1 MKAVAGTLKLELAQF
16 RAMADF
22 AQFASDLDAAS
33 RRQLERGARLT
44 ELLKQGQYKPI
55 PVERQIVVIYAGTKG
70 YVDTLPVSSLGRY
83 EEELLAFLDASHT
96 DLLDTIRTKKAIDDE
111 TGKKLAAALE
121 AFGKK
126 FVADAKLTPMASLK
140 AIRKRIGTVKSTQK
154 ITRAMKMVAGA
165 RLARAQQRI
174 VALRPYAVKT
184 QEVLAAVLA
193 AQASADEED
202 RGVQAPARP
211 AGAKARAPHALPA
224 AHQRSRPL
232 RLVQHEPYQG
242 RRAQLARRRRRR
254 QRAVVLRR
262 RPQGQRLPAPPQRA
276 RRAQLPR
283 RLESIDLAQA
293 GVIAQTLLAPF
304 RAGEVDSIKIIY
316 NQFRSAMSQT
326 LVVEQLLPVVAKP
339 AGPDDA
345 SQGESLAP
353 TEYLYEPDPA
363 ALLDRL
369 VPMYLETTILRA
381 LYESQASE
389 FGARMT
395 AMDSA
400 TKNAKEM
407 ISTLTLQYNRARQA
421 AITKELMEIIG
432 GAEALKE

>member
-1 MKAVAGTLKLELAQF
+1 M
-16 RAMADF
+16 
-22 AQFASDLDAAS
+22 
-33 RRQLERGARLT
+33 
-44 ELLKQGQYKPI
+44 P
-55 PVERQIVVIYAGTKG
+55 
-70 YVDTLPVSSLGRY
+70 
-83 EEELLAFLDASHT
+83 
-96 DLLDTIRTKKAIDDE
+96 
-111 TGKKLAAALE
+111 
-121 AFGKK
+121 
-126 FVADAKLTPMASLK
+126 SLK
-140 AIRKRIGTVKSTQK
+140 SIRKRISGVKSTQK

-193 AQASADEED
+193 AQASDDDAGEGSKPPHPLLVRRPERRVLYLLLTSD
-202 RGVQAPARP
+202 RGLCGSFNTNLNKGAERLFREASA
-211 AGAKARAPHALPA
+211 AGKEATFY
-224 AHQRSRPL
+224 
-232 RLVQHEPYQG
+232 VVG
-242 RRAQLARRRRRR
+242 RKGNDY
-254 QRAVVLRR
+254 LRR
-262 RPQGQRLPAPPQRA
+262 RSIPVGHAFKGVW
-276 RRAQLPR
+276 
-283 RLESIDLAQA
+283 ESADHAQA
-293 GVIAQTLLAPF
+293 RLIASTVLAPF
-304 RAGEVDSIKIIY
+304 RAGEVDAIKLIY

-326 LVVEQLLPVVAKP
+326 LVVDPLLPVLAKP
-339 AGPDDA
+339 EGDGR
-345 SQGESLAP
+345 GEAAAAP
-353 TEYLYEPDPA
+353 TEYLYEPDPG

-369 VPMYLETTILRA
+369 VPMYLEISILRA